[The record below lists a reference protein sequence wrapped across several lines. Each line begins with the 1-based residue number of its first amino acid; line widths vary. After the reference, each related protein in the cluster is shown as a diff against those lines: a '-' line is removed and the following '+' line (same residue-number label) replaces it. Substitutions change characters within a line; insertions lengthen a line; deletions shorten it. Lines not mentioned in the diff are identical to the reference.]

1 MPWSAFSQYC
11 FNSHSTCVSR
21 KGIALLTLV
30 INGTT
35 SGPILMKLGLAES
48 TESRKRIVTCA
59 KDATRRRV
67 LDDFLNLM
75 TDERFFLVDFALVM
89 HHVHILKDITAD
101 ELQAAVEANKESVHP
116 SQYLIPHLDR
126 VLPYIKDSGRLR
138 AAIVKAKGDFFASYV
153 PGDSQ
158 GGPGGHP
165 LFGAIEEGAVSRDGL
180 HRSEETLAS
189 LLPMVKDTRIMF
201 VELLRAAYMAQI
213 KDGELDPREY
223 DGCLVYALF
232 EGLDLTEDAVAKGEP
247 LCDWTSAQFNS
258 VTWTL
263 KCEMAVRRAT
273 SSFCSRKGGP
283 KQRVEQL
290 RDLEPGQYQEL
301 RMNVLLALSFI
312 DAHKEAQDRLKDEL
326 GKGSGTAE
334 VAFNKVTNESKAEVR
349 KVKDV
354 LMKQTK
360 KKLNH
365 VISHYLCVIL
375 LNKQARY
382 IQQLADSGVLLPREV
397 RHFLEEIDEE
407 IIHIR
412 SCPLDKHPNAI
423 DFVDETADYDETGQF
438 RGPVRARKRVRQ
450 KSIL

>member
-360 KKLNH
+360 KKL
-365 VISHYLCVIL
+365 
-375 LNKQARY
+375 KQLR
-382 IQQLADSGVLLPREV
+382 
-397 RHFLEEIDEE
+397 
-407 IIHIR
+407 
-412 SCPLDKHPNAI
+412 
-423 DFVDETADYDETGQF
+423 
-438 RGPVRARKRVRQ
+438 
-450 KSIL
+450 